1 MRKHPSGARALICA
15 HVKTT
20 KNRRRR
26 FYCAKPPIAEFFFT
40 AFVLGGR
47 EKRIFYKK
55 LSNQSAVESET

>member
-20 KNRRRR
+20 KKSEAQILLRKTSNSRV
-26 FYCAKPPIAEFFFT
+26 IFFT

-47 EKRIFYKK
+47 EKKNI
-55 LSNQSAVESET
+55 L